1 MVAIKLAGPI
11 DLERLQDVCAG
22 VSAPVNIGADG
33 GTLTL
38 MLKGPDAAE
47 CAELLADWLRDE
59 GAELLEA
66 AGLIS

>member
-38 MLKGPDAAE
+38 MLKGPDAAG
-47 CAELLADWLRDE
+47 CAEMLTDWMKM
-59 GAELLEA
+59 
-66 AGLIS
+66 AGIEVLQCI